1 MGNTSKLC
9 SKLKTDE
16 DRQMIKMKKLVRSL
30 VIALGG
36 VFIAATASEAAS
48 ISFRSFYRSAI
59 DANNIFGIPIR
70 PGTDAQISIE
80 VNTFLNGI
88 YPTFPSNR
96 QVSIS
101 FSVTVDDWGEI
112 GFPGD
117 QPYPLNFD
125 LLLPQNQIH
134 SETFIIPVLNNLRK
148 DGNADLSLRFNSASL
163 KGDGLLYPDIDLL
176 NEFGPVGFQEGVDFH
191 PQIYRDVPEPSTML
205 CAAVAL
211 GWGAWLKRKNSSHQN
226 ETNL

>member
-1 MGNTSKLC
+1 
-9 SKLKTDE
+9 
-16 DRQMIKMKKLVRSL
+16 MIKMKKLVRSL
-30 VIALGG
+30 VVALGG
-36 VFIAATASEAAS
+36 VFITATASEAAS
-48 ISFRSFYRSAI
+48 ISFDSSYRSRI

-70 PGTDAQISIE
+70 PGGEAEISVE
-80 VNTFLNGI
+80 VNTSLNGI
-88 YPTFPSNR
+88 YPPFPSNR

-117 QPYPLNFD
+117 QPYPLDFY

-134 SETFIIPVLNNLRK
+134 RESFIIPVLDNLRK

-176 NEFGPVGFQEGVDFH
+176 NEFGPVGFKEGVDFQ
-191 PQIYRDVPEPSTML
+191 PYIYSTGVPEPSTML

-226 ETNL
+226 KTNL